1 MFTSEG
7 IEESKLRSPLGFTV
21 RLHGRQCGR
30 LESGLDS

>member
-7 IEESKLRSPLGFTV
+7 IEESKLSPLGFTV
-21 RLHGRQCGR
+21 RLQGRQCGR